1 MAGYLKGQAT
11 LTSFII
17 GKGKRSI
24 TSRDKSEQI
33 SCKQVRIE
41 HSSYEGSMD
50 DCDHH
55 YTYFEASE
63 SESDVD
69 NSQSGEEDNDDKSHN
84 DQYNMTMEMRSRNTS
99 SSNPTA
105 SLMP

>member
-50 DCDHH
+50 DDCDHH

-63 SESDVD
+63 SESDV
-69 NSQSGEEDNDDKSHN
+69 DNDDKSHN